1 MPNDTDRPAR
11 RETYRSATLRPLNSL
26 IFILPMLLGFQAGA
40 AVYGTTLLAPRD
52 MQWILE
58 RLGATAAHLPAI
70 LIILVLLLQ
79 HLLRRDPWELQP
91 TALAGMFGES
101 IIWMIPLIVMIHLTG
116 RLRASL
122 VAGGPGLGEIVQ
134 DVLQAFGA
142 GIYEEFIFRLVL
154 ISLLLLVFV
163 DLFGLKKEVMT
174 VIAVIAAAIAFSLYH
189 LPAEQLGSHQGT
201 AFPRFIFRAL
211 AGIYLGTIF
220 VYRGFGIAVG
230 AHAFY
235 NIYALVAKL

>member
-1 MPNDTDRPAR
+1 MAKDPEIPAR
-11 RETYRSATLRPLNSL
+11 RTTYRSHTLRPLNSL
-26 IFILPMLLGFQAGA
+26 IFILPMLLGFQVGA
-40 AVYGTTLLAPRD
+40 AVYGTSLLAPRD
-52 MQWILE
+52 MQGILE

-70 LIILVLLLQ
+70 LIVLVLFLQ

-91 TALAGMFGES
+91 KVLAGMFGES

-122 VAGGPGLGEIVQ
+122 SAPGPYGEGIIR

-142 GIYEEFIFRLVL
+142 GIYEEFIFRLVFVSLVLL
-154 ISLLLLVFV
+154 IFV
-163 DLFGLKKEVMT
+163 DMLGLKKEVLT
-174 VIAVIAAAIAFSLYH
+174 VIAVIAAAIAFSIYH
-189 LPAEQLGSHQGT
+189 LPGEQLSPAQT
-201 AFPRFIFRAL
+201 SVYPRAIFRAL

-235 NIYALVAKL
+235 NIYALVAKP